1 MKSLSPNKNTTS
13 KETKNISY
21 NINYGPIN
29 KIIYIPKLELKEIK
43 KSDYDTGYIY
53 RYFYRQANDRNS
65 LIKEISESEYNK
77 ILNYFLYK
85 VLKIKWKIIGDADT
99 AKNINKKISETANK
113 TLVGIN
119 KLLERNLLLYWK
131 DIPDRVTEFDVT
143 NKLPRTIIKKKA
155 IRLTQ

>member
-1 MKSLSPNKNTTS
+1 MKKLFNNNFTS
-13 KETKNISY
+13 NQDTSISNNIDYS
-21 NINYGPIN
+21 PIN
-29 KIIYIPKLELKEIK
+29 KIIYLPKSELKEVK
-43 KSDYDTGYIY
+43 QSDYDNGYIY

-85 VLKIKWKIIGDADT
+85 VLKIKWKIIGDEDI

-131 DIPDRVTEFDVT
+131 DIPDVAIEFNVT
-143 NKLPRTIIKKKA
+143 NILPRTIIKKK
-155 IRLTQ
+155 I